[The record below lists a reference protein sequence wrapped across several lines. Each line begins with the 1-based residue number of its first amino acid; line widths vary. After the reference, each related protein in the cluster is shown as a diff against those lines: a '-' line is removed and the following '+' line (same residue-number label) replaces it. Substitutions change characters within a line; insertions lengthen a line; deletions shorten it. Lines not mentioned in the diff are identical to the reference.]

1 MKKTEKTFF
10 DGEKCALSPSLEA
23 ILSRLP
29 LELAAQIGMVLSSH
43 PKGWEGLG
51 EIRLRRER
59 PSTLTVWGQ
68 TVPLAIQLGRE
79 AFGSIVDGLCGGAIY
94 AHREEIRHG
103 YVSVGG
109 GVRVGIAGRV
119 TGEAEISDFTSLTV
133 RIPRRIA
140 GAGEALL
147 EAYRK
152 GEGRRGILLWAKPGA
167 GKTTAL
173 RDFVSR
179 LAVGRGPS
187 VAVVDTRC
195 EFEGTLGDGCHADL
209 LVGYARG
216 EGISIALRTLAPAL
230 IVCDEIG
237 GGEDA
242 RAIEEAGLAGVPLVA
257 SVHGGSVE
265 EVVRLPH
272 LRRMLGRGLFG
283 YLVGIHRR
291 DKTFLSET
299 VPWEEARRA

>member
-68 TVPLAIQLGRE
+68 TVPLAFQLGRE

-109 GVRVGIAGRV
+109 GVRIREGAAVFPGARIVPRIEIGEGSVVGIG
-119 TGEAEISDFTSLTV
+119 STV
-133 RIPRRIA
+133 VRSVD
-140 GAGEALL
+140 
-147 EAYRK
+147 
-152 GEGRRGILLWAKPGA
+152 PG
-167 GKTTAL
+167 TTV
-173 RDFVSR
+173 F
-179 LAVGRGPS
+179 
-187 VAVVDTRC
+187 
-195 EFEGTLGDGCHADL
+195 
-209 LVGYARG
+209 
-216 EGISIALRTLAPAL
+216 
-230 IVCDEIG
+230 
-237 GGEDA
+237 
-242 RAIEEAGLAGVPLVA
+242 GVP
-257 SVHGGSVE
+257 
-265 EVVRLPH
+265 
-272 LRRMLGRGLFG
+272 
-283 YLVGIHRR
+283 
-291 DKTFLSET
+291 
-299 VPWEEARRA
+299 ARRLEMV